1 MNKVC
6 GCLLDLK
13 RVKCVEGCAQTV
25 FITFNRINNIVQV
38 KSTFKPVNSTLMY
51 DLINNVK
58 ITDYKI
64 THVGSSN
71 VSASI
76 IKFIYYLLNL
86 AIYDWG
92 WLFESGLA

>member
-1 MNKVC
+1 M
-6 GCLLDLK
+6 

-25 FITFNRINNIVQV
+25 YITFNRINNIVQV

-64 THVGSSN
+64 THVGSS
-71 VSASI
+71 
-76 IKFIYYLLNL
+76 KCKCLNN
-86 AIYDWG
+86 
-92 WLFESGLA
+92 